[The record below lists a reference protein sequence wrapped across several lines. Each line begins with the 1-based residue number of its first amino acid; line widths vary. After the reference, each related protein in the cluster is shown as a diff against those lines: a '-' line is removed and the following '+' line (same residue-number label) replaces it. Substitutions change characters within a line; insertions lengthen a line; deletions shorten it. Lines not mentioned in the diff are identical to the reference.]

1 MANKREFK
9 KYVDALGASV
19 IDEMVIA
26 FYNVKGAD
34 RDKISQAIE
43 TALGAVG
50 KAKNNANVFFD
61 KGVRAFE
68 NVSEYSKAKKEFFK
82 TLFNKIESEFD
93 EDINKALKLFNDSLP
108 SDEKAR
114 NKEIANAAK

>member
-93 EDINKALKLFNDSLP
+93 EDINKSLKLFNDSLP